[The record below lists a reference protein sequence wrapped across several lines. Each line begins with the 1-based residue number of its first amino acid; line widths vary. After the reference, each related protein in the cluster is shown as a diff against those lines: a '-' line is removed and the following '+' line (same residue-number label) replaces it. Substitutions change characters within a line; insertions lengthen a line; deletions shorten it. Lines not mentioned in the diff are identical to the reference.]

1 MFSSENN
8 AIIGS
13 YRGKPSPNISR
24 SKMSMQTSVKGYRSP
39 EDPEHQKH
47 LKVLRVC
54 REVGVSLPEE
64 TAEYFGPYKPEYI
77 DPDCTLEIEVPFRQ
91 VYPTEGVQGYEV
103 IVSDIPMGVHKIRFE
118 NSY

>member
-13 YRGKPSPNISR
+13 YKGKPSPNISR
-24 SKMSMQTSVKGYRSP
+24 SKMSMRTIVKGYRSP

-47 LKVLRVC
+47 LRVLRVC
-54 REVGVSLPEE
+54 KEAGVSLPEE
-64 TAEYFGPYKPEYI
+64 TSEYFGPYKPECI
-77 DPDCTLEIEVPFRQ
+77 DPDSTLEVEIPFRQ
-91 VYPTEGVQGYEV
+91 VHPIEGVHGYEV
-103 IVSDIPMGVHKIRFE
+103 VVSEIPKGVHKIRFE